1 MIFRE
6 LRGHH
11 RAVLLPVFNLALIKL
26 RASPDV
32 MNEDLAIS
40 PLMVNATFIFLCIDL
55 TYSAIPFKIDD
66 SLLHRELHYVEIG
79 IVLLISKH
87 RVRMNQHPRT

>member
-11 RAVLLPVFNLALIKL
+11 RAVLLSVVNLALIKL

-32 MNEDLAIS
+32 MNENLAVP
-40 PLMVNATFIFLCIDL
+40 PLMMHATFIFLGIDL

-66 SLLHRELHYVEIG
+66 PLLHRELHYIEIG
-79 IVLLISKH
+79 IVLLIS
-87 RVRMNQHPRT
+87 